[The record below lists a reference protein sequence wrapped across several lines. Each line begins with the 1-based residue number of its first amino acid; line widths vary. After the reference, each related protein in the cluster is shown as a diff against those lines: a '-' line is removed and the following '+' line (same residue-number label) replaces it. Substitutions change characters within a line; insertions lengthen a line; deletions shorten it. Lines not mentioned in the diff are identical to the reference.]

1 MVLIFNPTIQG
12 ATNIPLHRYSNMSE
26 KKIRF
31 WKPIHHSHFL
41 KVIVASLLIFN
52 PVQTS
57 GAEKI
62 SFNRDI
68 RSILSA
74 NCFSCHGPDEK
85 SREAE
90 LRLDTKQGALAD
102 LGGYR
107 ALEPGKADDSEL
119 ILRIESDDPDEVMPP
134 PDSGHEL
141 TEKDRKILRQW
152 VDAGGDYQTHWSF
165 EKPLKA
171 PLPITNKKDWAL
183 HQLDSFILNQLE
195 AEGIKP
201 SADSERHS
209 WIRRVS
215 LDLTGLPPSIE
226 EADAF
231 ATDKT
236 EEAHEKV
243 VSRLLG
249 SKAFGEHWA
258 RMWLDLARFADTKG
272 YEKDRHRDVWRYR
285 DWVID
290 AFNRD
295 MPFDQ
300 FTAEQLAGDLLPE
313 PTAEQMLATAFH
325 RNTMENDEG
334 GTDNEEFRV
343 AAVKDRV
350 DTTVQVWMG
359 LTMGCAKCHSH
370 KYDPISI
377 EDYYSFY
384 AVFNQTEDADR
395 ITPVM
400 PFPTEVQ
407 SSELK
412 ELENKASSLN
422 QRIAVKPDG
431 FEDALA
437 KWKKQLTEEPL
448 WKPLKIL
455 KVKSKKNVALKQAKN
470 GTLSVEK
477 ENPDKDTWVLTLEVP
492 EGKPLTAIRID
503 SFPKKKGGKWKDKNV
518 ALRELTVEWSE
529 VGKSPVPLPLK
540 NPRADFSQ
548 RGWEVAKAIDGK
560 TNAGWAF
567 SPKASDPHAAVFDL
581 AKPVSGG
588 QLRLTLEQ
596 EYGQGLLFEK
606 FRLSASVYPT
616 KWLSPEIDPMR
627 NVDLLFEEVE
637 YPQTRELHA
646 QLKTTRDKVNKL
658 KNSFS
663 KTPVMRELP
672 ANRHRDNRIHNRGN
686 FLDQGEKVPPAVP
699 ELFGKLPDG
708 ASADRLGVAR
718 WLMDKDNP
726 LTARVMVNRIWAR
739 LFGKGLVETEEDFG
753 SQGLMPSHPELLDWL
768 AVDYRENGWSLKKL
782 LKTIVLSRTYRQSS
796 SMSSKSIAADP
807 TNRLLGRGPR
817 FRLSAE
823 VVRDQS
829 LVSSG
834 LLTRKIG
841 GPSVMPP
848 QPPGVWKST
857 YSGERWKNATGPD
870 RYRRGLY
877 TYLKRTSPHP
887 AMTTFDAGS
896 GEVCQ
901 IRRIRTN
908 TPLQALITLNDE
920 AYLEASGALA
930 GLMQKSS
937 NELAQQITF
946 GFRRV
951 LTRPPTPEELKRLTE
966 LYQQLKPEFPQKK
979 DFLSAAKLDEGDPSM
994 VALASVL
1001 LNLDETLMK
1010 P

>member
-1 MVLIFNPTIQG
+1 MFSQIHKIHEVKSVTLMHRIRSLRKLCRIIFLSLILPQAI
-12 ATNIPLHRYSNMSE
+12 
-26 KKIRF
+26 
-31 WKPIHHSHFL
+31 
-41 KVIVASLLIFN
+41 
-52 PVQTS
+52 TS
-57 GAEKI
+57 GIAEEI
-62 SFNRDI
+62 SFNRDV
-68 RSILSA
+68 RPILSA
-74 NCFSCHGPDEK
+74 NCFSCHGPDK
-85 SREAE
+85 KARKAK
-90 LRLDTKQGALAD
+90 LRLDTREGALFD

-107 ALEPGKADDSEL
+107 AIEPGKPDDSEL
-119 ILRIESDDPDEVMPP
+119 ILRIESDDPEDVMPP
-134 PDSGHEL
+134 PNSGHEL
-141 TEKDRKILRQW
+141 TQEDRKTLRQW
-152 VDAGGDYQTHWSF
+152 ISVGGEYQTHWSF
-165 EKPLKA
+165 ERPVKA
-171 PLPITNKKDWAL
+171 PLPKTEQKGWTL
-183 HQLDSFILNQLE
+183 RPLDHFILKRLE
-195 AEGIKP
+195 ANGLSP
-201 SADSERHS
+201 SKDADRHH

-215 LDLTGLPPSIE
+215 LDLTGLPPTPE

-231 ATDKT
+231 AADKS
-236 EEAHEKV
+236 ENAHKKV
-243 VSRLLG
+243 VDRLLG
-249 SKAFGEHWA
+249 SEAYGEHWA

-300 FTAEQLAGDLLPE
+300 FTTEQLAGDLLPE
-313 PTAEQMLATAFH
+313 PTSEQMLATAFH

-395 ITPVM
+395 VTPVM
-400 PFPTEVQ
+400 PFPTAGQ
-407 SSELK
+407 SAESK
-412 ELENKASSLN
+412 ELESKVSSLN
-422 QRIAVKPDG
+422 QRIKAKPDG
-431 FEDALA
+431 FADDLA
-437 KWKKQLTEEPL
+437 KWKKQLAKEPL
-448 WKPLKIL
+448 WKPLKFL
-455 KVKSKKNVALKQAKN
+455 KMKSKKNVTLKQAKN
-470 GTLSVEK
+470 GTLSVDK
-477 ENPDKDTWVLTLEVP
+477 ENPNKDTWVLTLEVP
-492 EGKPLTAIRID
+492 KGKPLTAIRID

-518 ALRELTVEWSE
+518 ALRELTAEWIE
-529 VGKSPVPLPLK
+529 VGKKPVPLSFS

-567 SPKASDPHAAVFDL
+567 SPKAAQPHAAVFDL

-588 QLRLTLEQ
+588 RLRVTLEQ

-606 FRLSASVYPT
+606 FRLSASAYPT
-616 KWLSPEIDPMR
+616 KWLTPEIDPMR
-627 NVDLLFEEVE
+627 DIDRLFEEVE

-646 QLKTTRDKVNKL
+646 QLKTIKENLNKL

-672 ANRHRDNRIHNRGN
+672 ANRHRENRIHNRGN
-686 FLDQGEKVPPAVP
+686 FLDQGDKVSPAVP

-708 ASADRLGVAR
+708 AKADRLGVAR
-718 WLMDKDNP
+718 WLMEEDNP
-726 LTARVMVNRIWAR
+726 LTARVMANRIWAR

-753 SQGLMPSHPELLDWL
+753 SQGLMPSNPELLDWL

-782 LKTIVLSRTYRQSS
+782 LRTIVLSRTYRQSS
-796 SMSSKSIAADP
+796 SISPESLAADP

-829 LVSSG
+829 LVASG

-857 YSGERWKNATGPD
+857 YSGEKWKNATGPD
-870 RYRRGLY
+870 RYRRALY

-887 AMTTFDAGS
+887 AMITFDAGS

-951 LTRPPTPEELKRLTE
+951 LTRPPSPEELKRLTE
-966 LYQQLKPEFPQKK
+966 LYRQLKPEFSGQAA
-979 DFLSAAKLDEGDPSM
+979 FLSSAKLEKGDPSM
-994 VALASVL
+994 IALASVL

>member
-1 MVLIFNPTIQG
+1 MKGYCTFSQILEIHEVKSVTLMHRIR
-12 ATNIPLHRYSNMSE
+12 AWRRLWRVMLPLS
-26 KKIRF
+26 
-31 WKPIHHSHFL
+31 
-41 KVIVASLLIFN
+41 VANSF
-52 PVQTS
+52 VTS
-57 GAEKI
+57 FAEEI

-68 RSILSA
+68 RPILSA
-74 NCFSCHGPDEK
+74 NCFSCHGPDK
-85 SREAE
+85 KARQAK
-90 LRLDTKQGALAD
+90 LRLDTQEGTLAD

-119 ILRIESDDPDEVMPP
+119 ILRIESNEPDEIMPP

-141 TEKDRKILRQW
+141 TDNDRKVLRQW
-152 VDAGGDYQTHWSF
+152 VNAGGEYETHWSF
-165 EKPLKA
+165 NRPVKTPFPK
-171 PLPITNKKDWAL
+171 TKKKDW
-183 HQLDSFILNQLE
+183 ILNPLDHFVLNKLE
-195 AEGIKP
+195 SNGREP
-201 SADSERHS
+201 SRDLDRHR

-215 LDLTGLPPSIE
+215 LDLTGLPPTLE
-226 EADAF
+226 EANAF
-231 ATDKT
+231 GQDKSPK
-236 EEAHEKV
+236 AYIKV
-243 VSRLLG
+243 VDRLLA
-249 SKAFGEHWA
+249 SSAFGEHWA

-290 AFNRD
+290 AFNQD

-300 FTAEQLAGDLLPE
+300 FTIEQLAGDLLPE
-313 PTAEQMLATAFH
+313 PSTDQMLATAFH

-395 ITPVM
+395 VTPVM
-400 PFPTEVQ
+400 PFPTSEQ
-407 SSELK
+407 SAKLK
-412 ELENKASSLN
+412 EMESKVSSLN
-422 QRIAVKPDG
+422 RRIKAKPDG
-431 FEDALA
+431 FADDLA
-437 KWKKQLTEEPL
+437 KWKKQLEKEPL
-448 WKPLKIL
+448 WKPLKL
-455 KVKSKKNVALKQAKN
+455 LDMKSKKKVNLGQTKD
-470 GTLSVEK
+470 GILSVDA
-477 ENPDKDTWVLTLEVP
+477 ENPDKDTWVLSFEVP
-492 EGKPLTAIRID
+492 EEKPVTAIRID
-503 SFPKKKGGKWKDKNV
+503 TFPKKNGGKWKDKNV
-518 ALRELTVEWSE
+518 ALREFTAQWIEDGRE
-529 VGKSPVPLPLK
+529 PVALSFS

-560 TNAGWAF
+560 INAGWAF
-567 SPKASDPHAAVFDL
+567 SPKASQPHAAVFDL
-581 AKPVSGG
+581 VKPVSGG
-588 QLRLTLEQ
+588 QLKVTLEQ

-606 FRLSASVYPT
+606 FRLSASAYPT
-616 KWLSPEIDPMR
+616 KWLTPEVKPMQGIER
-627 NVDLLFEEVE
+627 LFEKVN
-637 YPQTRELHA
+637 YPATRELHT
-646 QLKTTRDKVNKL
+646 QFNTVKQGLNKL
-658 KNSFS
+658 KNGFS

-672 ANRHRDNRIHNRGN
+672 ANRHRENRIHNRGN
-686 FLDQGEKVPPAVP
+686 FLDQGDKVEPGVP
-699 ELFGKLPDG
+699 ELFGELLKG
-708 ASADRLGVAR
+708 EKADRLGVAH
-718 WLMDKDNP
+718 WLMEPENP

-739 LFGKGLVETEEDFG
+739 LFGRGFVETEEDFG

-782 LKTIVLSRTYRQSS
+782 LKTIALSRTYRQSS
-796 SMSSKSIAADP
+796 SISPESLTADP
-807 TNRLLGRGPR
+807 TNRLFGRGPR

-829 LVSSG
+829 LTASG

-857 YSGERWKNATGPD
+857 YSGEKWKNATGPD
-870 RYRRGLY
+870 RYRRALY

-887 AMTTFDAGS
+887 AMITFDAGS

-920 AYLEASGALA
+920 AYLEAAGALA
-930 GLMQKSS
+930 NLMQKSS
-937 NELAQQITF
+937 DKLDQQITF
-946 GFRRV
+946 GFRRI
-951 LTRPPTPEELKRLTE
+951 LTRPPNPDELKRLNE
-966 LYQQLKPEFPQKK
+966 LYHQLKPEISNQS
-979 DFLSAAKLDEGDPSM
+979 DFLSAANLKDGDPSL

-1001 LNLDETLMK
+1001 LNLDETFMK